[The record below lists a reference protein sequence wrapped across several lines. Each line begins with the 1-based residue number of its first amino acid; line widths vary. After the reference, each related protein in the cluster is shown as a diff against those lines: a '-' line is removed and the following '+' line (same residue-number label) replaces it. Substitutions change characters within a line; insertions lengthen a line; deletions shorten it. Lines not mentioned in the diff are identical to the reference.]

1 MKSVIT
7 LKALKKELKKPLKSL
22 KEELKR
28 SLKSLKEEVKKSLK
42 ARKEEVKKA
51 PKGKK
56 TLLMLKKLKKIQDV
70 WTRCIHLRKTRV
82 GFPTN

>member
-28 SLKSLKEEVKKSLK
+28 SLKSP
-42 ARKEEVKKA
+42 KEEVKKA
-51 PKGKK
+51 PKRKK
-56 TLLMLKKLKKIQDV
+56 TLLMLKKLKKIHVD
-70 WTRCIHLRKTRV
+70 KMYP
-82 GFPTN
+82 FA